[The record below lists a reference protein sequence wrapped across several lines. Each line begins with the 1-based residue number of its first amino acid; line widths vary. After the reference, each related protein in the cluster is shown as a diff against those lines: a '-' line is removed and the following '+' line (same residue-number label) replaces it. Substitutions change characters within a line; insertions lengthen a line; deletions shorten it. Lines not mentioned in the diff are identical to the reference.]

1 VLDWVWVRD
10 CRIRG
15 VCGGSEGSAG
25 GGVGVGVGAW
35 GERESAGTI
44 LGVEWERKARMACIA
59 VAAVV
64 VVAAGEERNASMN
77 ENEHA
82 SG

>member
-1 VLDWVWVRD
+1 
-10 CRIRG
+10 

-25 GGVGVGVGAW
+25 GGGDVGVGAW

-44 LGVEWERKARMACIA
+44 LGVEWERKARMVCIA
-59 VAAVV
+59 VAAAAVV
-64 VVAAGEERNASMN
+64 VVGEERNASMN